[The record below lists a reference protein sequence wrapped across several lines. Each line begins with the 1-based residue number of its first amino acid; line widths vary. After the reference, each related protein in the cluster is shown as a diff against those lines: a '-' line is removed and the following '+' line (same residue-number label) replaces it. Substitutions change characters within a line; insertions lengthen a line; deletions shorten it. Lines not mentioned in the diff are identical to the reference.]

1 MIKVSHELPLC
12 LLNKSKEWNDYEFC
26 LPTYWFKSKEYKQY
40 YLNARKSGSFII
52 ADNGLFEGDSFT
64 EQQLIDFVNELQPD
78 IFVIP
83 DVWND
88 AFQSYRNAKYW
99 VNKVSP
105 ILPGNTKLMAV
116 IQCTDY
122 DIGSSLYTEY
132 LDLGIKCIAF
142 NHSSTSYKKF
152 FPHENLSVSKMMGRI
167 HFINQLKTN
176 NIIDPYV
183 HHHLL
188 GSSIWLEFLYYKE
201 YDFIKTIDSSFPVI
215 LGCEKKHLF
224 DSKTL
229 TEKPIHKI
237 ERWFDSELDQNQ
249 IECIENNIC
258 VFKNLLKGL

>member
-12 LLNKSKEWNDYEFC
+12 FLDKGKEWNDYDFC
-26 LPTYWFKSKEYKQY
+26 LPTYWFKSKEYKQHY
-40 YLNARKSGSFII
+40 INAKKAGRFII

-99 VNKVSP
+99 VNKISP
-105 ILPGNTKLMAV
+105 TLPKNTKLMAV

-122 DIGSSLYTEY
+122 TIGSSLYTEY
-132 LDLGIKCIAF
+132 LDLGIKCISF

-167 HFINQLKTN
+167 HFINQLKN
-176 NIIDPYV
+176 NNVIDPYV

-188 GSSIWLEFLYYKE
+188 GCAIPDEFKYYGNGYE
-201 YDFIKTIDSSFPVI
+201 FIKTLDTSNPVVW
-215 LGCEKKHLF
+215 GCKGVSYNENITSIEKPKEKIEEFFDESL
-224 DSKTL
+224 DSKVEDL
-229 TEKPIHKI
+229 I
-237 ERWFDSELDQNQ
+237 FS
-249 IECIENNIC
+249 NIKK
-258 VFKNLLKGL
+258 FKSYLQ